1 MPENAARLAY
11 ANIFA
16 RDPSALALFYQRVF
30 GFAEITANRSPIFVC
45 LDAGGVE
52 LGFNGEKAY
61 GLMGL
66 GERKPV
72 SVAALR
78 TFLTIEVST
87 PDAIDKAVT
96 AALEHGGRLV
106 RAAYDT
112 YYNARQAV
120 MEDPEGNV
128 FRINHRKGPRIPADE
143 LENPPWEQE

>member
-1 MPENAARLAY
+1 MSENAARLAY

-45 LDAGGVE
+45 LDAGGIE
-52 LGFNGEKAY
+52 LGFNAEQAY

-66 GERKPV
+66 GDRKPRT
-72 SVAALR
+72 VAALR

-87 PDAIDKAVT
+87 PDAIDRAVT
-96 AALEHGGRLV
+96 ATLENGGRLV

-112 YYNARQAV
+112 YYNARQAI

-128 FRINHRKGPRIPADE
+128 FRINHRKGPRIPAEE
-143 LENPPWEQE
+143 LENPPWED

>member
-1 MPENAARLAY
+1 MTENAARLAY

-45 LDAGGVE
+45 LDAGGIE
-52 LGFNGEKAY
+52 LGFNAEQAY

-66 GERKPV
+66 ADRKPR

-78 TFLTIEVST
+78 TFLTIEVSA
-87 PDAIDKAVT
+87 PDAIDRAVT
-96 AALEHGGRLV
+96 ATLENGGRLV

-112 YYNARQAV
+112 YYNARTAIV
-120 MEDPEGNV
+120 EDPEGNV
-128 FRINHRKGPRIPADE
+128 FRINHRKGPRIPAEE
-143 LENPPWEQE
+143 LENPPWED

>member
-1 MPENAARLAY
+1 MSENAARLAY

-30 GFAEITANRSPIFVC
+30 GFGEITANRSPIFVC

-78 TFLTIEVST
+78 TFLTIEVSG
-87 PDAIDKAVT
+87 PEAIDKAVT
-96 AALEHGGRLV
+96 AALENGGNLV
-106 RAAYDT
+106 KAAYDT

-128 FRINHRKGPRIPADE
+128 FRINHRKGPRIPAQE
-143 LENPPWEQE
+143 LEDPPWEQD

>member
-1 MPENAARLAY
+1 MTENAARLAY

-16 RDPSALALFYQRVF
+16 SDHSALALFYQRVF
-30 GFAEITANRSPIFVC
+30 GFVEIAANRSPIFVC
-45 LDAGGVE
+45 LDAGGIE
-52 LGFNGEKAY
+52 LGFNAEQAY

-66 GERKPV
+66 GDRKPR

-96 AALEHGGRLV
+96 AALENGGNLV
-106 RAAYDT
+106 KAAYDT
-112 YYNARQAV
+112 YYNARTAIV
-120 MEDPEGNV
+120 EDPEGNV

-143 LENPPWEQE
+143 LDNPPWEQD

>member
-1 MPENAARLAY
+1 MNDISASLAY

-16 RDPSALALFYQRVF
+16 RDPSALALFYQHVF

-52 LGFNGEKAY
+52 LGFNAEQAY

-66 GERKPV
+66 ADRKPR

-87 PDAIDKAVT
+87 PEAIDKAVT
-96 AALEHGGRLV
+96 AALENGGNLMK
-106 RAAYDT
+106 AAYDT
-112 YYNARQAV
+112 YYNARTAIV
-120 MEDPEGNV
+120 EDPEGNV
-128 FRINHRKGPRIPADE
+128 FRINHRKGPRIPAQE
-143 LENPPWEQE
+143 LEDPPWEQD

>member
-1 MPENAARLAY
+1 MTENAARLAY

-16 RDPSALALFYQRVF
+16 SDPPALALFYQRVF

-66 GERKPV
+66 GERRPT

-96 AALEHGGRLV
+96 AALENGGNLV
-106 RAAYDT
+106 KAAYDT

-143 LENPPWEQE
+143 LENPPWED

>member
-1 MPENAARLAY
+1 MTENAARLAY

-16 RDPSALALFYQRVF
+16 RDPAALALFYQRVF
-30 GFAEITANRSPIFVC
+30 SFAEIMANRSPIFVC
-45 LDAGGVE
+45 LDAGGIE

-87 PDAIDKAVT
+87 PEAIDKAVT

-106 RAAYDT
+106 RGIPPARAA
-112 YYNARQAV
+112 
-120 MEDPEGNV
+120 
-128 FRINHRKGPRIPADE
+128 
-143 LENPPWEQE
+143 

>member
-1 MPENAARLAY
+1 MTENAARLAY

-16 RDPSALALFYQRVF
+16 RDPAALALFYQRVF

-66 GERKPV
+66 GARKPV

-78 TFLTIEVST
+78 TFLTIEVSA
-87 PDAIDKAVT
+87 PDAIDRAVT
-96 AALEHGGRLV
+96 ATLENGGRLV

-112 YYNARQAV
+112 YYNARQAI

-128 FRINHRKGPRIPADE
+128 FRINHRKGPRIPAEE
-143 LENPPWEQE
+143 LENPPWED